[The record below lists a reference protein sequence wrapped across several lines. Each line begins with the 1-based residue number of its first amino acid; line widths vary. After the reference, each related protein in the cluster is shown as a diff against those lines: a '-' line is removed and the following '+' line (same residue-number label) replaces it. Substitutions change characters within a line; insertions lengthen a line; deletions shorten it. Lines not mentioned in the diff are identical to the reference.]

1 VAAGDAGVAEAAE
14 PAVVA
19 ADADAAEVVACRGAL
34 AASAEPEHFPI
45 TLTNTDHHGR
55 ARHNRSRPIFVSRPS
70 HVVLAVQ
77 RTSVGARTT
86 DERIQ
91 YFREMPARELDE
103 GIPVVGE
110 YALHRRAGAL
120 GKVRVKS

>member
-14 PAVVA
+14 HVVVA

-34 AASAEPEHFPI
+34 AASAEPEHLPI

-55 ARHNRSRPIFVSRPS
+55 ARHIRSRPIFVTRPS
-70 HVVLAVQ
+70 HFVLAVQ
-77 RTSVGARTT
+77 RASVGARMT

-91 YFREMPARELDE
+91 YLREVLARELDE
-103 GIPVVGE
+103 GIPVIGE
-110 YALHRRAGAL
+110 YALHRRAGVR
-120 GKVRVKS
+120 GKVCVKS